1 MEYDLRGRV
10 QVPTGGIVRDPQ
22 RCGGIG
28 DFLKQKEFRYRQY
41 SLDERRQFC
50 SYEYW
55 VLSLIYIDYEVNLR
69 FPGT

>member
-41 SLDERRQFC
+41 SLDERREC
-50 SYEYW
+50 R
-55 VLSLIYIDYEVNLR
+55 LSL
-69 FPGT
+69 GKGW

>member
-41 SLDERRQFC
+41 SLDERRKSANQC
-50 SYEYW
+50 
-55 VLSLIYIDYEVNLR
+55 LHC
-69 FPGT
+69 

>member
-1 MEYDLRGRV
+1 MKIEVKKKTKSLKIENYRFIMNRVNGIRSSGRV

-41 SLDERRQFC
+41 SLDERR
-50 SYEYW
+50 
-55 VLSLIYIDYEVNLR
+55 
-69 FPGT
+69 